1 MAKVRFENAVCVCV
15 RECGHAFRTH
25 GESEVQV
32 SGTFTSVGDLI
43 EAKMDTD
50 PPVCIDDD
58 SRHDCGRLSRGN
70 CYPRVDDFALPRTK
84 QEQYKASGSG
94 WRGPSDF

>member
-43 EAKMDTD
+43 EAKMDSD
-50 PPVCIDDD
+50 PEGKV
-58 SRHDCGRLSRGN
+58 RHHTMLENPLAD
-70 CYPRVDDFALPRTK
+70 A
-84 QEQYKASGSG
+84 GS
-94 WRGPSDF
+94 WSSQ